1 MEDSNHYR
9 TAADQVFSELNRRI
23 NTLDLMPGTKLSEI
37 EIARQF
43 DVSRQPVREAFI
55 KLNGLGLLEI
65 KPQRATIVRKLSM
78 KEIEKAR
85 FVRLSI
91 ELEVICRACRFLD
104 EDSAAA
110 LAKNLEAQVE
120 AINDVH
126 AFDAL
131 DLEFH
136 RLLCVA
142 SKQEDSFLSI
152 VANKAKT
159 DRLRLL
165 SLKKRDEAEFI
176 LSDHQAMFKAL
187 QKGDEKRCM
196 ELVRIHLSRI
206 DVDIEELLVG
216 SSDLFEK
223 E

>member
-1 MEDSNHYR
+1 MADSNNYR
-9 TAADQVFSELNRRI
+9 TAADQVFSELHRRI

-37 EIARQF
+37 EIARQY

-65 KPQRATIVRKLSM
+65 RPQRATIVRKLSL

-85 FVRLSI
+85 FVRLAI
-91 ELEVICRACRFLD
+91 ELEVISRACRFLD
-104 EDSAAA
+104 DQSAAA
-110 LAKNLEAQVE
+110 LAKNLEAQVD
-120 AINDVH
+120 AINDIE

-152 VANKAKT
+152 VANKSKT

-165 SLKKRDEAEFI
+165 SLKKRDEAGFI
-176 LSDHQAMFKAL
+176 LRDHQAMFEAL
-187 QKGDEKRCM
+187 KKGDERKCA

-206 DVDIEELLVG
+206 DEDIEELLVG
-216 SSDLFEK
+216 SSDLFET